1 MRHRGQDPDTQGT
14 GQRVPRAKPREQT
27 SRPPREVAALQPPG
41 QSQPWVPSSSLRA
54 GSNQPRPGP
63 RLTVDLSSLR
73 LSSASTCTQKMS
85 MTSERLRLRREGNR
99 WTRNDSY
106 EVNPRLN
113 LNT

>member
-14 GQRVPRAKPREQT
+14 WQRVPRAKPREQT

-63 RLTVDLSSLR
+63 DSLLTCPPSV
-73 LSSASTCTQKMS
+73 CPQ
-85 MTSERLRLRREGNR
+85 LRRALKKCR
-99 WTRNDSY
+99 
-106 EVNPRLN
+106 
-113 LNT
+113 